1 MSTDVT
7 EKQSEEQKESDV
19 DAMYSKIEVIKNG
32 GNAFFKKKEYHDAIA
47 RYDIAIEQY
56 KSFIKTDYDKEA
68 TETLKKLKAML
79 GSIFNNRAFAYFKME
94 MFGQVVLDCNQSIK
108 FKFYKVRPHCEYATF
123 PSLTLSLQSFL
134 RHIIGADVPM

>member
-56 KSFIKTDYDKEA
+56 KSFVSRYSHCVEKEA
-68 TETLKKLKAML
+68 QNE
-79 GSIFNNRAFAYFKME
+79 GF
-94 MFGQVVLDCNQSIK
+94 
-108 FKFYKVRPHCEYATF
+108 
-123 PSLTLSLQSFL
+123 
-134 RHIIGADVPM
+134 